1 MKVFTGGE
9 ANKNLWLM
17 FWTPGPFPNFI
28 YFLNA
33 QHGRVIQQTAQLY
46 TGLCNA
52 CLFLSISNA
61 VTLIAVRVS
70 GNNQWIP
77 SQNKSANVVPSSW
90 VNKQLLNQIFS
101 TAFYVCV
108 NIVFPLWV
116 IWSAA
121 LQLHRGGHP
130 LPTALGWRLRFC
142 YRTYHSGFPV
152 SRRSCIFGQ
161 D

>member
-1 MKVFTGGE
+1 
-9 ANKNLWLM
+9 M
-17 FWTPGPFPNFI
+17 FWTPGPFLNFI

-33 QHGRVIQQTAQLY
+33 QHGKVIQQTDQLY
-46 TGLCNA
+46 MELCNA

-61 VTLIAVRVS
+61 VILIAVRVS

-90 VNKQLLNQIFS
+90 VNKQLLNKIFS
-101 TAFYVCV
+101 TALYVSV
-108 NIVFPLWV
+108 NIAFPPWV

-121 LQLHRGGHP
+121 LQLHRRAHL
-130 LPTALGWRLRFC
+130 LPTALCRRLKFC
-142 YRTYHSGFPV
+142 YRIYNSGFPV
-152 SRRSCIFGQ
+152 SRRSCIFWQ